1 MSMSNILQGAESPLT
16 IVDRRLSVRHTV
28 PSLAYVDLGE
38 NNGVIILNLGEG
50 GPPVTLVAP
59 LQTDRPARM
68 PFQLPG
74 SADWL
79 EASGEVARISES
91 KKEAGMRFVN
101 LSDDVRIRIKNWI
114 SAESSGMPAEETASA
129 LNEETVGARP
139 AEPENSGASEFAL
152 PQPVAREQAQ
162 GPTLVTGTDP
172 RLRRAAALTGRHLL
186 GEEQSA
192 SDNLDQSGDT
202 AGDFDRRSSVRRQ
215 VPSLAYVDLGEN
227 NGGVILNIGEGGR
240 ALASAAPLY
249 PGVPVQM
256 RFQLPGSNEWLEG
269 IGEIARISDSK
280 KEAGLRFANLSE
292 QARSQIKNWISSDIS
307 AAGSQL
313 HEAGPR
319 ERAWRRLDMP
329 IIGVPG
335 SPSGKTASSR
345 QVVQKNAQL
354 FMSQP
359 SPASTVASTRKWA
372 AASAPTEL
380 GSTVWDGMG
389 QDTSAPVEDGRKRM
403 LLKWGP
409 WVVLAAVMF
418 LGAFFAGW
426 FTAGT
431 ASIKRS
437 FGPVAKTGSD
447 TGETAQA
454 TDSSPSPAISGAPVP
469 DHVSS
474 APKDASKGA
483 DTRGSSARTPS
494 SQTHAVPT
502 GSVSA
507 QEDLP
512 SHPSETA
519 PLAPASVVP
528 PAQQVSGP
536 AASSTTAIQPA
547 GAQVAGTTDQASP
560 PPAKPAEIPA
570 VPKSSVSVSFG
581 PYPSIRIPPGL
592 KPQTSQKSL
601 ALQIGQLLSRVDP
614 VYPEDA
620 KTQQVEGSVKLHAV
634 IGRDG
639 AIESVETRSGPAL
652 LTPAAEG
659 AIRQWR
665 FTPSSIGGQAVEA
678 EEDITVTFKLNG
690 RQTPPS
696 PSRSSPARDRTEQT
710 PRKE

>member
-1 MSMSNILQGAESPLT
+1 MSNILQGAESPLT

-38 NNGVIILNLGEG
+38 NNGGIILNLGEG
-50 GPPVTLVAP
+50 GLAVTLVAP
-59 LQTDRPARM
+59 LQTDRPSRM
-68 PFQLPG
+68 RFQLPG
-74 SADWL
+74 SGDWL

-101 LSDDVRIRIKNWI
+101 LSEDVRIRIKNWV
-114 SAESSGMPAEETASA
+114 SAESAGMPPEETASD
-129 LNEETVGARP
+129 LNEETVVAWP
-139 AEPENSGASEFAL
+139 AEAANSRASEFTSPDPL
-152 PQPVAREQAQ
+152 GREQAP
-162 GPTLVTGTDP
+162 GPALVAGTDP
-172 RLRRAAALTGRHLL
+172 RLRRAAALTGRHPL
-186 GEEQSA
+186 GEEQFA

-202 AGDFDRRSSVRRQ
+202 AGDFDRRSSVRRP

-227 NGGVILNIGEGGR
+227 NGGVVLNIGEGGM
-240 ALASAAPLY
+240 ALTSAAPLY

-256 RFQLPGSNEWLEG
+256 RFQLPGSNEWLEA

-280 KEAGLRFANLSE
+280 KEAGLRFVNLSE
-292 QARSQIKNWISSDIS
+292 EARGQIKNWISSDIS

-313 HEAGPR
+313 DEAGPR
-319 ERAWRRLDMP
+319 ERAWRRLEMP
-329 IIGVPG
+329 VIGATG
-335 SPSGKTASSR
+335 SHSGKTANPR
-345 QVVQKNAQL
+345 RVVQKNAQL
-354 FMSQP
+354 LMSQP
-359 SPASTVASTRKWA
+359 SPASTVANTRKWA

-389 QDTSAPVEDGRKRM
+389 QDNRVQAEDGGKRV

-409 WVVLAAVMF
+409 WVALAAVMF
-418 LGAFFAGW
+418 MGAFFAGW

-437 FGPVAKTGSD
+437 FAPVAKTGSD
-447 TGETAQA
+447 TRETAQA
-454 TDSSPSPAISGAPVP
+454 TDSSTATFGAPVP

-474 APKDASKGA
+474 APKDASRGT
-483 DTRGSSARTPS
+483 DTRGSSARVQST
-494 SQTHAVPT
+494 QTHTAPT
-502 GSVSA
+502 GSSSA
-507 QEDLP
+507 QADVP
-512 SHPSETA
+512 SRHSETA
-519 PLAPASVVP
+519 QPPAPASIAP
-528 PAQQVSGP
+528 PAEQVSAP
-536 AASSTTAIQPA
+536 APSSTTANQPA
-547 GAQVAGTTDQASP
+547 GAQVAGTTEQAAP

-690 RQTPPS
+690 Q
-696 PSRSSPARDRTEQT
+696 
-710 PRKE
+710 